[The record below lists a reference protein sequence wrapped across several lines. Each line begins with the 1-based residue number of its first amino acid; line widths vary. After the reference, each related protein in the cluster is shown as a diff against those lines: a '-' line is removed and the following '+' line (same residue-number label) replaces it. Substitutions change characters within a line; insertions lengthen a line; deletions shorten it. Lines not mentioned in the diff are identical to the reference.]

1 MLVSQSKYARQR
13 GFSRQYVNKLVRS
26 GVIRLEDGKIDSTQ
40 ADAALEATREPA
52 RPQRRNSNTTDQP
65 VQKPDQ
71 KLAPATPEKQ
81 QPQPPVCSN
90 STPPFPAID
99 LPGKLP
105 GDLPTMLLRARIKTE
120 LKRGNLLDI
129 DEKVRTKQYVDADE
143 IKAVAFNRAR
153 VTRDRIMNIPDRLAA
168 SLAAQ
173 NDIDTVREILA
184 KELRIALEGLANDP
198 ISD

>member
-1 MLVSQSKYARQR
+1 MLVSQSEYARQR
-13 GFSRQYVNKLVRS
+13 GFSRQYVNKMVKK
-26 GVIRLEDGKIDSTQ
+26 GVIRLIDGKIDTTQ
-40 ADAALEATREPA
+40 ADATLEATREPA
-52 RPQRRNSNTTDQP
+52 RQQRRNSNITDQP
-65 VQKPDQ
+65 VQKPD
-71 KLAPATPEKQ
+71 PVPVIPPKQ
-81 QPQPPVCSN
+81 QPVRSN
-90 STPPFPAID
+90 IAPSSPAID

-168 SLAAQ
+168 TLAAQ
-173 NDIDTVREILA
+173 NDIGTVREILA

>member
-1 MLVSQSKYARQR
+1 MLVSQSEYARKS
-13 GFSRQYVNKLVRS
+13 GFSRQYVSKMVKKGVVRL
-26 GVIRLEDGKIDSTQ
+26 IDGKIDTAQ
-40 ADAALEATREPA
+40 ADAVLEATREPA
-52 RPQRRNSNTTDQP
+52 RPQHRSQKTTKQP
-65 VQKPDQ
+65 T
-71 KLAPATPEKQ
+71 PAIPLKQ
-81 QPQPPVCSN
+81 QINPPVRST
-90 STPPFPAID
+90 STPTSPAID

-129 DEKVRTKQYVDADE
+129 DEKVRTKQYVDANE
-143 IKAVAFNRAR
+143 IRVVAFNRAR

-168 SLAAQ
+168 TLAAQ
-173 NDIDTVREILA
+173 NNIDTVREILA

>member
-1 MLVSQSKYARQR
+1 MLVSQSEYARKS
-13 GFSRQYVNKLVRS
+13 GFSRQYVNKLVKK
-26 GVIRLEDGKIDSTQ
+26 GVVRLIDGKIDTAQ

-52 RPQRRNSNTTDQP
+52 RPQRRNSTTDDQP
-65 VQKPDQ
+65 VKKTEPEPA
-71 KLAPATPEKQ
+71 LARPPKQ
-81 QPQPPVCSN
+81 QPPVR
-90 STPPFPAID
+90 STKPSPAID

-143 IKAVAFNRAR
+143 IKVVAFNRGR
-153 VTRDRIMNIPDRLAA
+153 VTRDRIMNLPDRLAA
-168 SLAAQ
+168 TLAAQ
-173 NDIDTVREILA
+173 NDIGTVREILA

>member
-1 MLVSQSKYARQR
+1 
-13 GFSRQYVNKLVRS
+13 VRL
-26 GVIRLEDGKIDSTQ
+26 IDGKIDTTQ
-40 ADAALEATREPA
+40 ADTILEATREPA
-52 RPQRRNSNTTDQP
+52 RSQRRNSNTTDQSVKKAEP
-65 VQKPDQ
+65 ELVPDIP
-71 KLAPATPEKQ
+71 LKQ
-81 QPQPPVCSN
+81 QPVRNTPSSPV
-90 STPPFPAID
+90 ID

-129 DEKVRTKQYVDADE
+129 DEKVRTKQYVDSDE

-168 SLAAQ
+168 TLAAQ